1 MDYKCGDLIYYEDD
15 TIKYYG
21 YIMDIKDDYLI
32 IYSYDSDKDELKNNT
47 VVQMINDNIK
57 VCQSINDLLVH
68 VDKKDLYKA
77 QALIEMDEQ
86 LKKNNYNFKTNKVFD
101 LIEKER
107 VRQEE
112 EICLIASE
120 NYTSK
125 DVMKAVGSILT
136 NKYAEGYPNK
146 RYYGGCKFV
155 DEIEQYA
162 IDKAKELFK
171 CKWANV
177 QPHSGSQANQ
187 AVYLAIC
194 KPGDTILGMDLNAGG
209 HLSHVSK
216 VSASGKLYNAVSYG
230 LDENGV
236 INYDEIKQKL
246 YEYNPKIL
254 IVGASAYSR
263 IIDFE
268 RIKKLIDEYNTTK
281 QIVTIHSEGLP
292 DRKTEIYP
300 DSPFFN
306 HCYFMVDMAH
316 IAGLVATGLHPSPL
330 PYADVVTSTT
340 HKTLRGTRG
349 GIILSNNEELGKK
362 IDKAV
367 FPGIQGGPLEH
378 VIAGK
383 AICFEEALQPE
394 FKQYQEQ
401 VLKNIKAMEQV
412 FNDRKVKIVSNGS
425 DNHLILLDLRD
436 KGISGKQLE
445 DALSDIGIVVNK
457 NAIKDDP
464 RPKVETSGIRLGT
477 ACITT
482 RGADK
487 QVAQWI
493 AHLICDVIDILTNEY
508 DYEGCEI
515 LRFNREDL
523 NDLTE
528 KELVLHHMKSE
539 IKTWCN
545 NHPIYKD

>member
-1 MDYKCGDLIYYEDD
+1 M
-15 TIKYYG
+15 
-21 YIMDIKDDYLI
+21 
-32 IYSYDSDKDELKNNT
+32 
-47 VVQMINDNIK
+47 
-57 VCQSINDLLVH
+57 
-68 VDKKDLYKA
+68 
-77 QALIEMDEQ
+77 
-86 LKKNNYNFKTNKVFD
+86 NKIFD

-107 VRQEE
+107 KRQEQ

-136 NKYAEGYPNK
+136 NKYAEGYPNH
-146 RYYGGCKFV
+146 RYYGGCRYI

-171 CKWANV
+171 CNWANV

-187 AVYLAIC
+187 AVYLALC

-209 HLSHVSK
+209 HLTHGSK

-230 LDENGV
+230 LDDNGI
-236 INYDEIKQKL
+236 INYDEIREKL
-246 YEYNPKIL
+246 YKYNPRLL

-268 RIKKLIDEYNTTK
+268 RIKGIVEDYN
-281 QIVTIHSEGLP
+281 QSVYYDCGGSNNP
-292 DRKTEIYP
+292 DAPNK
-300 DSPFFN
+300 S
-306 HCYFMVDMAH
+306 CYLMVDMAH

-330 PYADVVTSTT
+330 PYADIVTSTT

-349 GIILSNNEELGKK
+349 GIILSNNVGLGKQ

-378 VIAGK
+378 IIAGK
-383 AICFEEALQPE
+383 AICFEEALTSE

-401 VLKNIKAMEQV
+401 ILKNIKAMESV
-412 FNDRKVKIVSNGS
+412 FKERKFNMVSGGS
-425 DNHLILLDLRD
+425 DNHLILLDLKD

-445 DALSDIGIVVNK
+445 DALSEVGIVVNK
-457 NAIKDDP
+457 NAVKDDP
-464 RPKVETSGIRLGT
+464 RPKSETSGIRLGT

-482 RGADK
+482 RGMTEDNA
-487 QVAQWI
+487 AWI
-493 AHLICDVIDILTNEY
+493 AHQICHIIDILTDEY
-508 DYEGCEI
+508 DYEGIDWHKEI
-515 LRFNREDL
+515 FEENLG
-523 NDLTE
+523 
-528 KELVLHHMKSE
+528 KELSLKEVALLIIKDGVENLCLH
-539 IKTWCN
+539 
-545 NHPIYKD
+545 HPIYK

>member
-21 YIMDIKDDYLI
+21 YIMDIQADYLI
-32 IYSYDSDKDELKNNT
+32 VSVIYQENNDEQNN
-47 VVQMINDNIK
+47 VIVQMINDNIK
-57 VCQSINDLLVH
+57 VCKSVEDILVH
-68 VDKKDLYKA
+68 IDKKDLYKA

-125 DVMKAVGSILT
+125 NVMKAVGSILT

-162 IDKAKELFK
+162 IDKAKELFN

-187 AVYLAIC
+187 AVYLALC

-230 LDENGV
+230 LDENGI
-236 INYDEIKQKL
+236 INYKEIEDKL
-246 YEYNPKIL
+246 YAHNPRIL

-268 RIKKLIDEYNTTK
+268 RIRKIVDDYNYWITK
-281 QIVTIHSEGLP
+281 VAP
-292 DRKTEIYP
+292 DNDDGSSIPENDVI
-300 DSPFFN
+300 
-306 HCYFMVDMAH
+306 CYLMVDMAH

-330 PYADVVTSTT
+330 PYADVITSTT

-412 FNDRKVKIVSNGS
+412 FNDRKVKMVSNGS

-477 ACITT
+477 TCITT
-482 RGADK
+482 RGANEQD
-487 QVAQWI
+487 VQWI
-493 AHLICDVIDILTNEY
+493 AHLICHIIDILTNEY

>member
-15 TIKYYG
+15 IIKYYG

-77 QALIEMDEQ
+77 QALIEMDKQ

-107 VRQEE
+107 IRQEE

-125 DVMKAVGSILT
+125 NIMKAVGSILT

-171 CKWANV
+171 CNWANV

-187 AVYLAIC
+187 AVYLALC

-209 HLSHVSK
+209 HLSHCSK

-230 LDENGV
+230 LNENGI
-236 INYDEIKQKL
+236 INYKEIEDKL
-246 YEYNPKIL
+246 YAHNPRIL

-268 RIKKLIDEYNTTK
+268 RIRKIVDDYNYWITK
-281 QIVTIHSEGLP
+281 VAP
-292 DRKTEIYP
+292 DNDDGSSIPENDVI
-300 DSPFFN
+300 
-306 HCYFMVDMAH
+306 CYLMVDMAH

-412 FNDRKVKIVSNGS
+412 FNDRKVKMVSNGS

-457 NAIKDDP
+457 NTIKDDP

-482 RGADK
+482 RGANEQD
-487 QVAQWI
+487 AQWI
-493 AHLICDVIDILTNEY
+493 ATLICHIIDILTNEY